1 MRGRGTH
8 APVASL
14 LQATNTLGGYEMS
27 LICTEQ
33 GLAVSVAGQGLDSDE
48 LAAFTSLFD
57 NIVQRARRDLGF
69 KAVDELTLLDPGRG
83 RFVIRPLV
91 FGAGTTMFL
100 VVQMD
105 PKRTWRR
112 YTNQLASE
120 LLKVMAPL
128 AEQIAEQHE
137 AQTQAEEAPRA
148 VSADQPDEAS
158 EESP

>member
-8 APVASL
+8 AHVASL

-33 GLAVSVAGQGLDSDE
+33 GLAVSVAGHGLDSDE

-91 FGAGTTMFL
+91 FGESTTMFL

-112 YTNQLASE
+112 YTNQLATE
-120 LLKVMAPL
+120 LMKVMAPL
-128 AEQIAEQHE
+128 AEQITEQNEAAALADAASQGERADSAEPL
-137 AQTQAEEAPRA
+137 T
-148 VSADQPDEAS
+148 